1 MSIVVNKLYLGL
13 YQATLLLIIST
24 LASGRIE
31 AHEVQENTA
40 TISARH
46 GALSLDMRIHKN
58 KWTEKTIVS
67 KLDDRILAKTSLFVN
82 GNLIKLRLRRIE
94 KSGDH
99 YRAQFIAKQVVS
111 EELKSAELSL
121 PRELG
126 RVMVTVVRAKTMV
139 KTKGAKARFIF

>member
-1 MSIVVNKLYLGL
+1 MNKLYLGL